1 MAATLGTT
9 GKAEEERGGK
19 LPLNESLPAAGQ
31 VTRRRGGDRLNEG
44 LLPSAAVGRH
54 CALANHQAHFRTTQQ
69 GCGELD

>member
-31 VTRRRGGDRLNEG
+31 VTGEGVGTGSMRGLG
-44 LLPSAAVGRH
+44 LLQLWAGTVH
-54 CALANHQAHFRTTQQ
+54 
-69 GCGELD
+69 